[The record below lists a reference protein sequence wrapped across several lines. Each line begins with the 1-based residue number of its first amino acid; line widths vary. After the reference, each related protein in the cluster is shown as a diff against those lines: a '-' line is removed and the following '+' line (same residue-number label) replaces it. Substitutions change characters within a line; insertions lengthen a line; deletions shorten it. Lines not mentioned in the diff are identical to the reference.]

1 MATLHLMLSEGF
13 TPDAADGLA
22 RALAPHI
29 RTETP
34 EIYCRKSSGL
44 EALPQFIHAVGQGQ
58 LWQDAL
64 GAPAAAFLNQLGY
77 RAADISWDEA
87 EHALARSDC
96 APLAQV
102 ATAFTMA
109 KETIARPASVIVGL
123 NIPNDRF
130 GTVAMIEDTRPVK
143 VAYAIVR
150 FVSRADE
157 IATVIQRA
165 VVTGEAPRGP
175 ALLSFDDD
183 GGVMIRWNS
192 RADMRPHEA
201 RLPLTQS
208 TQRNDRRA

>member
-13 TPDAADGLA
+13 TPDAAAGLA
-22 RALAPHI
+22 QALPPDI
-29 RTETP
+29 RPETP
-34 EIYCRKSSGL
+34 EIYCRKSSEL

-77 RAADISWDEA
+77 RTADISWDEA
-87 EHALARSDC
+87 EHALSRSDC
-96 APLAQV
+96 APLARV
-102 ATAFTMA
+102 VTAFTVA
-109 KETIARPASVIVGL
+109 KETIARPASIIVGL

-130 GTVAMIEDTRPVK
+130 GTVVVIDESRPVK
-143 VAYAIVR
+143 IAYVIAR

-165 VVTGEAPRGP
+165 VVTGETPRGP
-175 ALLSFDDD
+175 ALLSFGDD
-183 GGVMIRWNS
+183 GSVVIRWNS

-201 RLPLTQS
+201 RLPL
-208 TQRNDRRA
+208 